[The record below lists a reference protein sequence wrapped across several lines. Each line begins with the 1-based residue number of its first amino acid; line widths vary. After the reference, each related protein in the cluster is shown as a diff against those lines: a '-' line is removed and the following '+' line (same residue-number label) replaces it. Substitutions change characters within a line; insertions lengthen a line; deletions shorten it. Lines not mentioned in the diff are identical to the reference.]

1 MQLSSFRFWSISVS
15 VSPHATTIMIFKN
28 VIASALFTLAF
39 VNITEAN
46 YGLAPVTTGINSQTG
61 ARPFRR
67 NILDLQNDA
76 PAW

>member
-1 MQLSSFRFWSISVS
+1 
-15 VSPHATTIMIFKN
+15 MIFKN
-28 VIASALFTLAF
+28 AIASALFTLAF